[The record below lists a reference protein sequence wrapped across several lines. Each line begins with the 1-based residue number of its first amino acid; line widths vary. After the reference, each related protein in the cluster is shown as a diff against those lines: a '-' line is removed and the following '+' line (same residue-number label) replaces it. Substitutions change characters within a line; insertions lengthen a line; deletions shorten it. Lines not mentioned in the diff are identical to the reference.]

1 MTPAIN
7 ILDKKGIKY
16 RLHQYNHDPDCHT
29 YGEEAVAK
37 LGLDPAKV
45 FKTLVAELDG
55 GKLVVSVIPVS
66 KMLDLKA
73 LAKKAGA
80 KRAMMAEKKD
90 VERTT
95 GYIIGGVSPIGQKK
109 RLVTLID
116 ESALQFGTIFISGG
130 RRGLDIE
137 LSPEALSQLTGAS
150 FAKIS
155 R

>member
-7 ILDKKGIKY
+7 ILDKQGIEY
-16 RLHQYNHDPDCHT
+16 HLHQYTHDPDCHT
-29 YGEEAVAK
+29 YGEEAVTR

-55 GKLVVSVIPVS
+55 GKLIVSVIPVS
-66 KMLDLKA
+66 KMLDLKT

-80 KRAMMAEKKD
+80 KKAKMADKKD

-95 GYIIGGVSPIGQKK
+95 GYIVGGVSPIGQKK
-109 RLVTLID
+109 RLAALID
-116 ESALQFGTIFISGG
+116 ESARQFGTIFISGG

-137 LSPEALSQLTGAS
+137 LSPEDLSQLTGAS
-150 FAKIS
+150 FAVIS